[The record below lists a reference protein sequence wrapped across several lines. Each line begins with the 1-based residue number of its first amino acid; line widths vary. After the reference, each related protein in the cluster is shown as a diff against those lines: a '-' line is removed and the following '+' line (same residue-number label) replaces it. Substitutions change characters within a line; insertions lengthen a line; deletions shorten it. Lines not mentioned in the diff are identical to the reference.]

1 LISKKSSE
9 SLNEQNDLNPLNGPN
24 GLLLTTGLK

>member
-1 LISKKSSE
+1 LQP
-9 SLNEQNDLNPLNGPN
+9 LNGQNDLNPLNDPN

>member
-1 LISKKSSE
+1 LQP
-9 SLNEQNDLNPLNGPN
+9 LNEQNDLNPLNDPN